1 MKLTVLIF
9 VSLYAAVECG
19 LPQGY
24 SLPTP
29 GSSGGGIVSGGGGI
43 IRGGGGSISG
53 VIVSGGYFNQSTSE
67 APILPHISGDLSNR
81 NIFRPSAA
89 LKDELISDGIAAT
102 SCADGQVLH
111 VDGRCVTPQV
121 MRNIYVYDVPEHP
134 RPVGPRPTI
143 PLPKVDHNI
152 LFVRLPEDGGALEP
166 IVIPPPQQK
175 NIVYVLKK
183 GTAVGG
189 QKVINVPAPPKSQPE
204 VYFVNYGDG
213 QNPTLPGG
221 ADLQTAL
228 NSAVHQ
234 GIGQVIGGGI
244 SGGTVSGGGVSGDII
259 SGGGI
264 SSDFGVSGGSS
275 VGGSIIS
282 GGSFGGGIISGGSI
296 SGGSIS
302 GGSISGGSIS
312 GGSVTGG
319 SISGGISSTPS
330 GLYSPP

>member
-19 LPQGY
+19 LLQGY

-43 IRGGGGSISG
+43 ISGGGGSISG
-53 VIVSGGYFNQSTSE
+53 GIVSGGSSSVSGGGFGGGFVS
-67 APILPHISGDLSNR
+67 APAIAGDLSDTSFGGGSFASSGFGGS
-81 NIFRPSAA
+81 IGGGFGGGFGG
-89 LKDELISDGIAAT
+89 GIAAT
-102 SCADGQVLH
+102 SCGDGQILH

-121 MRNIYVYDVPEHP
+121 MRNIYVYDVPVQP
-134 RPVGPRPTI
+134 RPVGPRPNI
-143 PLPKVDHNI
+143 PLPKVEHNI
-152 LFVRLPEDGGALEP
+152 LFVRLPEGGGALEP

-175 NIVYVLKK
+175 NIVYVLNK

-221 ADLQTAL
+221 VDLQTAL

-234 GIGQVIGGGI
+234 GIGQVIGGGL
-244 SGGTVSGGGVSGDII
+244 GGGIVSGGGVSGGII

-275 VGGSIIS
+275 VGG
-282 GGSFGGGIISGGSI
+282 GIISGGSV
-296 SGGSIS
+296 G
-302 GGSISGGSIS
+302 
-312 GGSVTGG
+312 
-319 SISGGISSTPS
+319 GGISSTPS

>member
-9 VSLYAAVECG
+9 VSLYAAAECG
-19 LPQGY
+19 LLQGY

-29 GSSGGGIVSGGGGI
+29 GSSGGGIVSGGVGI
-43 IRGGGGSISG
+43 ISGGGGSISG
-53 VIVSGGYFNQSTSE
+53 GIVSGGSSNQPLYEHTLVPRS
-67 APILPHISGDLSNR
+67 ISGDITNM
-81 NIFRPSAA
+81 NIFHTRAQIIPVI
-89 LKDELISDGIAAT
+89 LNGIVVT
-102 SCADGQVLH
+102 PCTDGQVLH

-121 MRNIYVYDVPEHP
+121 MRNIYVYDVPAQP

-152 LFVRLPEDGGALEP
+152 LFVRLPEGGGALEP

-175 NIVYVLKK
+175 NIVYVLNK

-189 QKVINVPAPPKSQPE
+189 QKLINVPAPPKSQPE
-204 VYFVNYGDG
+204 VFFVNYGDG

-221 ADLQTAL
+221 VDLQTAL

-234 GIGQVIGGGI
+234 GIGQVIGGGL
-244 SGGTVSGGGVSGDII
+244 GGGIVSGGGVSGGII

-264 SSDFGVSGGSS
+264 SSDFVVSGGSS

-282 GGSFGGGIISGGSI
+282 GGSVGGGIISGGSI

-302 GGSISGGSIS
+302 GGSISGG
-312 GGSVTGG
+312 
-319 SISGGISSTPS
+319 ISSTPS

>member
-43 IRGGGGSISG
+43 ISGGGGSISG
-53 VIVSGGYFNQSTSE
+53 GIVSGGYFDQSTSE
-67 APILPHISGDLSNR
+67 APVFASVIGDFSINDISRSIAGGLGH
-81 NIFRPSAA
+81 FP
-89 LKDELISDGIAAT
+89 DGNAAT
-102 SCADGQVLH
+102 SCGDGQVLH

-121 MRNIYVYDVPEHP
+121 MRNIYVYDVPEQP

-152 LFVRLPEDGGALEP
+152 LFVRLPEGGGALEP

-175 NIVYVLKK
+175 NIVYVLNK

-221 ADLQTAL
+221 VDLQTAL

-234 GIGQVIGGGI
+234 GIGQVIGGGL
-244 SGGTVSGGGVSGDII
+244 SGGIVSGGGVSGGII

-275 VGGSIIS
+275 VGV
-282 GGSFGGGIISGGSI
+282 GIISGGSV
-296 SGGSIS
+296 G
-302 GGSISGGSIS
+302 
-312 GGSVTGG
+312 
-319 SISGGISSTPS
+319 GGISSTPS

>member
-1 MKLTVLIF
+1 MKLMVLIF

-43 IRGGGGSISG
+43 ISGGGGSISG
-53 VIVSGGYFNQSTSE
+53 GIVSGGYFDQSPYVGPPALPFPP
-67 APILPHISGDLSNR
+67 APLPSIGTDLSNR
-81 NIFRPSAA
+81 KIFITGAKRLTVFP
-89 LKDELISDGIAAT
+89 DGIAAT
-102 SCADGQVLH
+102 SCGDGQVLH

-121 MRNIYVYDVPEHP
+121 MRNIYVYDVPEQP

-143 PLPKVDHNI
+143 PLPKVEHNI
-152 LFVRLPEDGGALEP
+152 LFVRLPEGGGALEP

-175 NIVYVLKK
+175 NIVYVLNK
-183 GTAVGG
+183 GTAVDG
-189 QKVINVPAPPKSQPE
+189 QKVINVPAPPKTQPE

-221 ADLQTAL
+221 VDLQTAL

-244 SGGTVSGGGVSGDII
+244 SGDTVSGGGVSGGII

-302 GGSISGGSIS
+302 GGS
-312 GGSVTGG
+312 VTGG

>member
-19 LPQGY
+19 LLQGY

-29 GSSGGGIVSGGGGI
+29 GPSGGGIVSGGGGI
-43 IRGGGGSISG
+43 ISGGGGSISG
-53 VIVSGGYFNQSTSE
+53 GIVSGGYFNESTIE
-67 APILPHISGDLSNR
+67 APGFGHISGDLSNTV
-81 NIFRPSAA
+81 IDHSFAA
-89 LKDELISDGIAAT
+89 VQDVPISDGIAAT
-102 SCADGQVLH
+102 SCGDGQVLH

-121 MRNIYVYDVPEHP
+121 MRNIYVYDVPEQP
-134 RPVGPRPTI
+134 RPVGPRPNI
-143 PLPKVDHNI
+143 PLPKVEHNI
-152 LFVRLPEDGGALEP
+152 LFVRLPEGGGALEP
-166 IVIPPPQQK
+166 IVIPPSQQR
-175 NIVYVLKK
+175 NIVYVLNK

-189 QKVINVPAPPKSQPE
+189 QKLINVPAPPKSQPE

-234 GIGQVIGGGI
+234 GIGQVIGGGL
-244 SGGTVSGGGVSGDII
+244 GGGIVSGGGVSGGII

-275 VGGSIIS
+275 VGGGIIS
-282 GGSFGGGIISGGSI
+282 GGSVGGGIISGGSI
-296 SGGSIS
+296 S
-302 GGSISGGSIS
+302 
-312 GGSVTGG
+312 GG